1 MAHDRDLTRLFLRR
15 FLENDLISPDAD
27 RAQVLSQACAAII
40 TGGLFVSLALSLPYL
55 SSPYPL
61 PSRTAANVIRVQFL
75 YAAWSSTVMALV
87 AVSVWDAMALDSRDT
102 EILGP
107 LPLARGVIVRA
118 KVSALILVA
127 AVFAAALN
135 VLPALIHPVSAVS
148 RLRPG
153 MLQLATLI
161 AAHITSTTAAAT
173 FGFVAVLGLRE
184 LLHALLGTTAFR
196 RISVVVRAG
205 LVVALVTTLLLI
217 PAMSFK
223 VATMW
228 LLGEI
233 NTNLL
238 PPMWF
243 VGLHDM
249 MSGHI
254 WAQLPRPELPPAVA
268 ESERAFEFIYQSH
281 RPSLQQL
288 GLAGGGTFLVVL
300 VGSAAAYLWNNRRLP
315 DPPFSRAAERGR
327 VGAIFDALARRLV
340 ARRPLVRAG
349 FFFTTRVVAR
359 SVQNRLS
366 IGIPLAVAIAVAAV
380 SLQVAGMSSSWDFS
394 RAPTA
399 LLAIQL
405 LFVTAL
411 IIGFRHSVR
420 VPADLRA
427 RWLFHLIRP
436 AQQSA
441 YMAGVK
447 RAVVVK
453 LVVPVLLA
461 LLPLHVLALG
471 WQTATVHFTYGVLS
485 ALVLGEAFLLGYR
498 RLPFASSYVPTMDV
512 TTYGGIYA
520 FIGLI
525 AVYTMAWLEHLALR
539 TTIGTVVLFG
549 VTGTVFAVLRGT
561 DMWQRRER
569 VEAELD
575 ELVDQPTL
583 RLGLME

>member
-1 MAHDRDLTRLFLRR
+1 VPDRPLTRLFLQR
-15 FLENDLISPDAD
+15 FVENDLISPEAD
-27 RAQVLSQACAAII
+27 RVQVLSQTCAAII
-40 TGGLFVSLALSLPYL
+40 TGGLFVSILLSLPYL
-55 SSPYPL
+55 SAPYL
-61 PSRTAANVIRVQFL
+61 MPSRTAVNMIRVQFL
-75 YAAWSSTVMALV
+75 YAAWSITVMALV
-87 AVSVWDAMALDSRDT
+87 AVSLWDALALDSRDT

-107 LPLARGVIVRA
+107 LPLKRGAIVRA
-118 KVSALILVA
+118 KVSALIMFA
-127 AVFAAALN
+127 AGFAAALN
-135 VLPALIHPVSAVS
+135 VLPAMIHPVAELN
-148 RLRPG
+148 RLRPS
-153 MLQLATLI
+153 MLQVATLI

-184 LLHALLGTTAFR
+184 LLHAILGTTGFR

-217 PAMSFK
+217 PAMSFR
-223 VATMW
+223 VANLW
-228 LLGEI
+228 LLGAI
-233 NTNLL
+233 RTNVL

-254 WAQLPRPELPPAVA
+254 WAQLPRPDLPPSVA
-268 ESERAFEFIYQSH
+268 ASERTFDFMYQSH
-281 RPSLQQL
+281 RPLLHQL

-300 VGSAAAYLWNNRRLP
+300 LGSAAAYLWNNRRLP
-315 DPPFSRAAERGR
+315 DPSISRTAERGPL
-327 VGAIFDALARRLV
+327 GAIFDAIAQRLV

-349 FFFTTRVVAR
+349 FFFTLRVLAR

-366 IGIPLAVAIAVAAV
+366 IGIPLAVAIAVATV
-380 SLQVAGMSSSWDFS
+380 SLRVAGMSSSLDFS
-394 RAPTA
+394 SAPIA
-399 LLAIQL
+399 LLAVQL
-405 LFVTAL
+405 LCVAALVT
-411 IIGFRHSVR
+411 GFRHSVR

-436 AQQSA
+436 ANRSV
-441 YMAGVK
+441 YMVGVK

-471 WQTATVHFTYGVLS
+471 RQTAILHFTFGLLS

-498 RLPFASSYVPTMDV
+498 RLPLASSYVPTVDV

-520 FIGLI
+520 FVFLIG
-525 AVYTMAWLEHLALR
+525 VYTVAWLEHLALS
-539 TTIGTVVLFG
+539 TTRGTVVLFV
-549 VTGTVFAVLRGT
+549 VTGTIWAVLRGM
-561 DMWQRRER
+561 DAWQRRDG
-569 VEAELD
+569 VEVELD
-575 ELVDQPTL
+575 ELADPPTL